1 MKCYGKQIVN
11 IHSTALGNERTRLL
25 GQYSRQLRLD
35 ADRFYAVEIARS
47 MADWQWTGEDW
58 GLSPHGKGFA
68 WARTCQA
75 DTRVSPLDSS
85 TRVKVDE

>member
-47 MADWQWTGEDW
+47 MADWQWTGG
-58 GLSPHGKGFA
+58 GLGPEP
-68 WARTCQA
+68 ARERLRLGA
-75 DTRVSPLDSS
+75 DMPSRHTS
-85 TRVKVDE
+85 